1 MSAILVDGARGAPGS
16 RRSLPNHL
24 AIRLAVLLLALAAL
38 LAAAGCN
45 RRPAATATQP
55 VTENLAAYWTCAVA
69 FVSDGRGADANEAFD
84 FVPWFESRVRERGV
98 FEPLARD
105 EQSEAEVT
113 LRLDATAESDD
124 GDPGKVL
131 LRVLVI
137 DTKTKEEIGEIEAV
151 GIAPV
156 RRREG
161 APAAAATDIQESPRL
176 AALRVA
182 ADKIIDFL
190 KEKRRLSTQALA
202 KRPPP
207 PRPEAELPAAGVGP
221 SSTCSTQCTVPA
233 ATSSSH
239 EEQYSVSAGVTP
251 LLRGL
256 RECLDRVGGQR
267 VDPAV
272 LLRFGPDGRLRHVRI
287 DVGGYEKLECVEN
300 MKSRPVRASTTRA
313 SVLRCEYRC
322 TSS

>member
-1 MSAILVDGARGAPGS
+1 MRSALSVSLLVLSA
-16 RRSLPNHL
+16 LV
-24 AIRLAVLLLALAAL
+24 AVVAV
-38 LAAAGCN
+38 GCN
-45 RRPAATATQP
+45 RRPAAVATQP
-55 VTENLAAYWTCAVA
+55 VTDNLSAYWTCAVA
-69 FVSDGRGADANEAFD
+69 FASDGRGTDANEAFG

-98 FEPLARD
+98 FEPLGRD

-131 LRVLVI
+131 LRVLIV
-137 DTKTKEEIGEIEAV
+137 DTKTKEEIGEVEAV
-151 GIAPV
+151 GVAPV

-161 APAAAATDIQESPRL
+161 APAAAATDIEESPRL

-190 KEKRRLSTQALA
+190 KEKRRVSTQALA
-202 KRPPP
+202 KHPPP
-207 PRPEAELPAAGVGP
+207 PRPEAEHPSAAVGP
-221 SSTCSTQCTVPA
+221 SATCSTQCTVPA

-239 EEQYSVSAGVTP
+239 EEQYRVSSAVTP
-251 LLRGL
+251 LLKEL
-256 RECLDRVGGQR
+256 RECLERVGGHR

-300 MKSRPVRASTTRA
+300 TKSRIVRVSTTRA

-322 TSS
+322 TTS